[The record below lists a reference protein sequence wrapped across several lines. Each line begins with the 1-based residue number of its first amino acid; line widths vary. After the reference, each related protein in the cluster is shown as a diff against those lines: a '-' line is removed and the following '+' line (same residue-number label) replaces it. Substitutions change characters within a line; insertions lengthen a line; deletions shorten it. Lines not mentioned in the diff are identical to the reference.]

1 MVGVGIAVVG
11 VVILVSRRYFTR
23 AERYVIGGVLT
34 FVGCCGALIEAIR
47 WASRVFSQAYG

>member
-23 AERYVIGGVLT
+23 AERCIIGGGLV
-34 FVGCCGALIEAIR
+34 FVGFSGALIEAIR
-47 WASRVFSQAYG
+47 SICG